1 MSSYTELTQEEK
13 DQADYLLGGLTQ
25 ARGNLEKFA
34 QEPAAKILG
43 NEQKLDL
50 IKYNL
55 IVAIQA
61 AIDTCYHFVARAANQ
76 APKNYAY
83 CFELSASFGI
93 IDADL
98 AKDLKR
104 MAHFRNLLVSGD
116 VDDEL
121 VCDVLKNKLTNLD
134 SFEEQIRCFVEK
146 CRPFRV

>member
-1 MSSYTELTQEEK
+1 MSEYTKLTREEK
-13 DQADYLLGGLTQ
+13 KQADSLLGGL
-25 ARGNLEKFA
+25 ARARSNLKEFA
-34 QEPAAKILG
+34 QEATAEILG

-61 AIDTCYHFVARAANQ
+61 AIDTCYHFVAKSDHL

-93 IDADL
+93 IDTDL
-98 AKDLKR
+98 AKDLKG

-121 VCDVLKNKLTNLD
+121 VCNVLKNKLTNLD

-146 CRPFRV
+146 CRPFKV